1 MEENKKSNKKMEN
14 SKFIEDG
21 QSRLEDSIM
30 PHKHLKHIIFMVIL
44 CCKSRYFEDIV
55 KLRIFSLRTTFP
67 GPKHSPSLNSR
78 GRPYWKTPIFFRP
91 FPLYEPFPPL
101 LSLPSWITGLQL
113 IAKYHFVQNREYCT
127 EMQRSAHE

>member
-1 MEENKKSNKKMEN
+1 MEHL
-14 SKFIEDG
+14 KFEIKDGWLWIEDRSSG
-21 QSRLEDSIM
+21 FEDFLM
-30 PHKHLKHIIFMVIL
+30 PHQHLIPIIWFIH
-44 CCKSRYFEDIV
+44 CRKSRYFEDIV